1 MTLPK
6 ESATFSS
13 CRFNFFRAFLIPNSR
28 YYVRRFKN
36 DIRDEAVRSKFQD
49 REIVATD
56 VKATDLE
63 ERFLELQQN
72 YKFRKIGE
80 EGTNSRDTLYAISLL
95 KSFLSSPQAALES
108 LNDRISRYGDN
119 VDAEILEMRDVLNE
133 IIDKDADSKYHAF
146 RDELKSLGWTGKRDS
161 ERFVVFTERIAT
173 MNMLRERLMKDFSI
187 KDENAIRTFD
197 GSMSDI
203 ESQEVIEEFGKK
215 DGVIRLLLCTD
226 AGSQGVNLH
235 YFCCRMF
242 NYDLPWSLIV
252 LEQRNG
258 RIDRY
263 GQEHTP
269 YIHYLVLKSANES
282 VKADL
287 RIIERLKE
295 KEQVVYDT
303 LGDVGSVMRLYDSKK
318 EETKTAK
325 AIAKGNDDFL
335 EPDDEAFDLL
345 FGDDTEETTPAIED
359 KVPVESGL
367 SLYPDDSSFYR
378 DLFGYLKSNGGI
390 EPSNVEIRDGG
401 TYIEVRNTEALD
413 RLLFDLPSEAKP
425 RRGEMFRLLGDMDKV
440 QKSIAK
446 TRQHKEERDSRQWS
460 KFQVLYD
467 QHPVVAH
474 YLNILSTS
482 LEKDKAIAAKLTSL
496 PEGTAWFLFHGSV
509 ANGLGQQVVS
519 EFFVVP
525 VTSEGTPSGHPV
537 PLSEF
542 REKYLDEE
550 LYTREMSEAEMLTL
564 DTTLDAAVW
573 RAESYMDSRQA
584 NKKVQLNNDLD
595 AYRAK
600 LAKWYSDASGQLTLP
615 LFDETPAQQRRR
627 EQETNTVNQIRTT
640 TEHLVSEMNTLSADA
655 FLRPLAVFY
664 NFNIED

>member
-1 MTLPK
+1 
-6 ESATFSS
+6 
-13 CRFNFFRAFLIPNSR
+13 
-28 YYVRRFKN
+28 
-36 DIRDEAVRSKFQD
+36 
-49 REIVATD
+49 
-56 VKATDLE
+56 
-63 ERFLELQQN
+63 
-72 YKFRKIGE
+72 
-80 EGTNSRDTLYAISLL
+80 
-95 KSFLSSPQAALES
+95 
-108 LNDRISRYGDN
+108 
-119 VDAEILEMRDVLNE
+119 
-133 IIDKDADSKYHAF
+133 
-146 RDELKSLGWTGKRDS
+146 
-161 ERFVVFTERIAT
+161 
-173 MNMLRERLMKDFSI
+173 
-187 KDENAIRTFD
+187 
-197 GSMSDI
+197 
-203 ESQEVIEEFGKK
+203 
-215 DGVIRLLLCTD
+215 
-226 AGSQGVNLH
+226 
-235 YFCCRMF
+235 MF

-325 AIAKGNDDFL
+325 AIAKGNDEFL
-335 EPDDEAFDLL
+335 EPDDDAFDLL
-345 FGDDTEETTPAIED
+345 FGDDTEETTPAIEE

-367 SLYPDDSSFYR
+367 SLYPDDVSFYN

-401 TYIEVRNTEALD
+401 TYIEVRNTESLD

-440 QKSIAK
+440 QKSIAE
-446 TRQHKEERDSRQWS
+446 TRQHKEDRYSRQWS

-496 PEGTAWFLFHGSV
+496 PDDTAWFLFHGSV

-519 EFFVVP
+519 EFFVVQ
-525 VTSEGTPSGHPV
+525 VTSDGAPSGQPI
-537 PLSEF
+537 PLSDF
-542 REKYLDEE
+542 RGKYLDKE

-564 DTTLDAAVW
+564 DTLLDAAVW

-584 NKKVQLNNDLD
+584 NKKIQLNKDLE

-627 EQETNTVNQIRTT
+627 EQEINTVNQIRTT
-640 TEHLVSEMNTLSADA
+640 TEHLVSEMNTLSSDA

-664 NFNIED
+664 NFNIGD